1 MRSEPE
7 DKAKHKRAY
16 LQLSRLERLT
26 DVIYALVIWRA
37 FALLPKPTAEEWS
50 GEALGVFLT
59 DNGMAFVLVFIT
71 ITVSII
77 YWVQNNILF
86 GNLERT
92 DTRHTA
98 LSILQIFFL
107 LLFLFSMKLGVELGE
122 SLRSRVFE
130 SVSAALVGITGG
142 WAWSCA
148 IKDRRLLLPEVTDS
162 YARQLQDRMLAEPIT
177 ATITILLAFVGPVVW
192 EIGWLSYPFIVILVR
207 RWRKGR
213 EVRRK
218 IT

>member
-1 MRSEPE
+1 MRTEPD

-16 LQLSRLERLT
+16 LQLRRLERLT
-26 DVIYALVIWRA
+26 DVIYAIVIWRA
-37 FALLPKPTAEEWS
+37 FVFLPRPTAEEWS
-50 GEALGVFLT
+50 GEALDVFLA
-59 DNGMAFVLVFIT
+59 DNVTAFVLVFIA

-77 YWVQNNILF
+77 YWVQNNTLF
-86 GNLERT
+86 GNLART

-107 LLFLFSMKLGVELGE
+107 LLFLLSMKLGVELGG

-130 SVSAALVGITGG
+130 SVTAALVGITGG
-142 WAWSCA
+142 WAWSYA
-148 IKDRRLLLPEVTDS
+148 IKGRRLLLPEVTDS
-162 YARQLQDRMLAEPIT
+162 YARQLKDRILAEPIT

-207 RWRKGR
+207 RRREGR
-213 EVRRK
+213 DRAE
-218 IT
+218 